1 MVESEKVA
9 RVKATLD
16 YSPAGTPI
24 QVDFLRTFIRGT
36 LQMAGLWSM
45 PAEELLLGTAAQES
59 HLGKYRRQIGG
70 GPGTGIYQI
79 ELLTERSLWND
90 WIALRPSIAVIIM
103 NISGV
108 SKPDP
113 LQLEFNLAYQTLMAR
128 LRYFAWV
135 KAPIPESLVG
145 QAIYWDTHYNC
156 NPNYGTPEEYISNYR
171 KYVTQ

>member
-1 MVESEKVA
+1 MADSEKVT
-9 RVKATLD
+9 RVKAMLD

-24 QVDFLRTFIRGT
+24 PVSSLRPFVRGV
-36 LQMAGLWSM
+36 LQLAGLWSM

-70 GPGTGIYQI
+70 GPGTEIYQV
-79 ELLTERSLWND
+79 ELRTERSLWED
-90 WIALRPSIAVIIM
+90 WIANRPSIAVMIM
-103 NISGV
+103 SISGV

-128 LRYFAWV
+128 LRYYAWV

-145 QAIYWDTHYNC
+145 QAIYWDQNYNC
-156 NPNYGTPEEYISNYR
+156 NPNYGTPEEYIANYK
-171 KYVTQ
+171 KYVAQ